1 MPRFQ
6 KVFFAFLAVLFL
18 CTAAWAEN
26 KKPVFIFASEE
37 EGRTLLTTRD
47 EFIENMS
54 PLDRAIRMR
63 SEKPVSADEFLKF
76 VGNNIISWENE
87 DKEQV
92 RKILA
97 SLSQKLD
104 SFAPYLPD
112 TIYLIRTTGN
122 EEGDV
127 AYTRGNTIVFPRR
140 LPMSDVV
147 GLYKLISHELFHI
160 ISRQNKQLK
169 DKLYGI
175 IGFSKCPVYNLPKSL
190 DNRRITN
197 PDSPINE
204 YCIQVKV
211 DKKDVIV
218 LPLLYSQVDTYSKR
232 DGEELFDYLQTA
244 FLSIARVKNPGQ
256 KTIILKDSAMTL
268 YKEEELQG
276 FFEQIGKNTDY
287 TIHPEEILADNFSY
301 LFLGVT
307 EIESPQIVGKMKKVM
322 KIGDR

>member
-1 MPRFQ
+1 MSLFQ
-6 KVFFAFLAVLFL
+6 KVFFVFLAVFFL
-18 CTAAWAEN
+18 CTAAFAAD

-37 EGRTLLTTRD
+37 EGRSILTARD

-76 VGNNIISWENE
+76 VGNNITSWDNE
-87 DKEQV
+87 EREQV
-92 RKILA
+92 QKVLA
-97 SLSQKLD
+97 SLSPKFD

-112 TIYLIRTTGN
+112 KIYLIRTTGN
-122 EEGDV
+122 EEGGV
-127 AYTRGNTIVFPRR
+127 AYTRGNAIVFPRR
-140 LPMSDVV
+140 LPMSDVL
-147 GLYKLISHELFHI
+147 GLYKIISHEIFHV

-197 PDSPINE
+197 PDSPLNE
-204 YCIQVKV
+204 YCIQVRV
-211 DKKDVIV
+211 AKKDVIV
-218 LPLLYSQVDTYSKR
+218 LPLLYSQVDAYSKR
-232 DGEELFDYLQTA
+232 DGEELFDYLQAA

-256 KTIILKDSAMTL
+256 KTIILKDSEMTL

-276 FFEQIGKNTDY
+276 FFEQIGNNTDY

-307 EIESPQIVGKMKKVM
+307 EIESPRIIEKMKTIM
-322 KIGDR
+322 GDR